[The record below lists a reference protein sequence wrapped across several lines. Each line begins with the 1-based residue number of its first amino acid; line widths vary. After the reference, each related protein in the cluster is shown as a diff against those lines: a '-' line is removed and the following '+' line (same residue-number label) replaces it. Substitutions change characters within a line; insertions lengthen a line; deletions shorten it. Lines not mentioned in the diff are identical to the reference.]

1 MISSMSGLF
10 CKSNEAHDPA
20 PIEILRSGLFDFI
33 LNRRGVVVRTSPKS
47 LFLKIKI
54 LSFFNLWIFRL
65 IHSLSF
71 KVTVQVILIITGVD
85 FIR

>member
-1 MISSMSGLF
+1 MTSSMSGLF

-33 LNRRGVVVRTSPKS
+33 LHRRGVVVRTSPKS

-54 LSFFNLWIFRL
+54 FSFLKLWIL
-65 IHSLSF
+65 DQSTPCPLKLQF
-71 KVTVQVILIITGVD
+71 KSYS
-85 FIR
+85 